1 MAGRVVTVMT
11 PTWPCKPSTITDFP
25 LLLDFSV
32 NCVTIVE
39 LHVTAAT
46 T

>member
-1 MAGRVVTVMT
+1 
-11 PTWPCKPSTITDFP
+11 
-25 LLLDFSV
+25 V